1 MVWRLEWETS
11 TGEWYGDWNGRPV
24 QVNGMGDWNGRLVVL
39 NGMETAALFSI
50 ETMEAVCFMS
60 ILEPVKACCHG
71 V

>member
-1 MVWRLEWETS
+1 
-11 TGEWYGDWNGRPV
+11 
-24 QVNGMGDWNGRLVVL
+24 MGDWNGRLVVL

-50 ETMEAVCFMS
+50 ETMEAVCLMS